1 MQASVMVSKS
11 PDITV
16 LLMEESGTGKERI
29 TKTIHDNSSWKNNR
43 MMVFNCKVTEQDLI
57 ESE

>member
-16 LLMEESGTGKERI
+16 LLMEESATGKERI
-29 TKTIHDNSSWKNNR
+29 TKAIHDNSSRKNNR
-43 MMVFNCKVTEQDLI
+43 MMVFNYTATEQDLI
-57 ESE
+57 

>member
-16 LLMEESGTGKERI
+16 LFMEESGTGKERI
-29 TKTIHDNSSWKNNR
+29 TKAIHDNSSRKNNR
-43 MMVFNCKVTEQDLI
+43 MMAVNCTATA
-57 ESE
+57 

>member
-1 MQASVMVSKS
+1 MVLKS
-11 PDITV
+11 PDTTV

-29 TKTIHDNSSWKNNR
+29 TKAIHDNSIRKNNR
-43 MMVFNCKVTEQDLI
+43 MMAVNCTATAQNLI